1 MLKGIGLTALATAAA
16 VLTLGCVRGLVSPTA
31 PVQDQIYMTKPM
43 SAPAGIISSE
53 ATILWRDIGIYR
65 ASGPLR
71 MAGPMYAVTSY
82 ETKAECEA
90 ATGGDGQGGTIAGGA
105 DDGAAVGWDQVMGL
119 GPVALHDVPLP
130 LPACCHGPSTCPVD
144 RTGGSPC
151 HLLGVRRGRMVS
163 ER

>member
-16 VLTLGCVRGLVSPTA
+16 GLALRCVRGLGAPTA

-53 ATILWRDIGIYR
+53 ATILWRDIGLYR
-65 ASGPLR
+65 ASGPRR

-90 ATGGDGQGGTIAGGA
+90 AQQAAMAKEALSRVGPTTEQLSDGIKTWDADRLHYTTFRSLCPLTVTGPA
-105 DDGAAVGWDQVMGL
+105 
-119 GPVALHDVPLP
+119 PV
-130 LPACCHGPSTCPVD
+130 
-144 RTGGSPC
+144 R
-151 HLLGVRRGRMVS
+151 
-163 ER
+163 